1 MRLRQVRRPIHALC
15 VVGMLCSFVPTAR
28 ADTLFEQIGGEP
40 VLKSAV
46 DEFAK
51 IILDDKRINFAFA
64 GTNMDIFKSRLYS
77 QLCDLSGGGCKY
89 TGRDMHTA
97 HAKLDVTNTEF
108 NALAEDLYKAM
119 DKVGV
124 SYRVQNKLV
133 ALLAPMQKDIVKK

>member
-1 MRLRQVRRPIHALC
+1 
-15 VVGMLCSFVPTAR
+15 MLCSFVPTAR

>member
-1 MRLRQVRRPIHALC
+1 MSRRAPPAAAVGLC
-15 VVGMLCSFVPTAR
+15 VAGILGFLTPVAQ

-40 VLKSAV
+40 VLKATV
-46 DEFAK
+46 DEVAK
-51 IILDDKRINFAFA
+51 IILDDSRINFAFA

-89 TGRDMHTA
+89 SGRDMHTA
-97 HAKLDVTNTEF
+97 HARLNVTNAQF
-108 NALAEDLYKAM
+108 NALTEDLYKAM
-119 DKVGV
+119 DKAGV

>member
-1 MRLRQVRRPIHALC
+1 MPLRQVHGPIQTLC
-15 VVGMLCSFVPTAR
+15 VIGILCSFVPPVQ

-51 IILDDKRINFAFA
+51 IILDDNRINFAFA

-77 QLCDLSGGGCKY
+77 QLCELSNGGCKY

-97 HAKLDVTNTEF
+97 HAKLGVTNAEF

>member
-1 MRLRQVRRPIHALC
+1 MLLPQIRGPVFGMCVTGILC
-15 VVGMLCSFVPTAR
+15 AFAPAAR
-28 ADTLFEQIGGEP
+28 SDTLFEQIGGES

-51 IILDDKRINFAFA
+51 IVLDDNRINFAFA
-64 GTNMDIFKSRLYS
+64 GTNMDVFKSRLYS
-77 QLCDLSGGGCKY
+77 QLCQLSGGGCQY
-89 TGRDMHTA
+89 TGRDMRTA
-97 HAKLDVTNTEF
+97 HAKLNIKNAQF
-108 NALAEDLYKAM
+108 NALTEDLYNAM

>member
-1 MRLRQVRRPIHALC
+1 MLLRRLRGSLQGLC
-15 VVGMLCSFVPTAR
+15 VAGTLWCLIPAAQ
-28 ADTLFEQIGGEP
+28 ADTLFEQIGGES

-51 IILDDKRINFAFA
+51 IVLDDGRINFAFA
-64 GTNMDIFKSRLYS
+64 GTNMDIFKARLYA
-77 QLCDLSGGGCKY
+77 QLCELSGGGCKY
-89 TGRDMHTA
+89 TGRDMRTA
-97 HAKLDVTNTEF
+97 HAKLNVTNTQF
-108 NALAEDLYKAM
+108 NALTEDLYKAM